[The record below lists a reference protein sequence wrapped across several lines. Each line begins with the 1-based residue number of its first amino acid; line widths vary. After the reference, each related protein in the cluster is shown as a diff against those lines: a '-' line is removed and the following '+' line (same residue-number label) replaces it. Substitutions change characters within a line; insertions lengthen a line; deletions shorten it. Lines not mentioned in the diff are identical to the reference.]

1 MDMAT
6 FNRFRATGDT
16 NTTQVLNA
24 LYRARPEAVVAAL
37 SATGPFGDLPE
48 PFQTELKQRGLST
61 EEVEH
66 IRDWPDADKEKVR
79 EAVLNA
85 INTNQRVRFAW
96 KLYDDSKESTTI
108 ETADSGAITIT
119 FFSPWSNVRAV
130 GRDDVAVDVSP

>member
-6 FNRFRATGDT
+6 FNRFRGTGDT
-16 NTTQVLNA
+16 NSTQALNA

-37 SATGPFGDLPE
+37 SATGPFGGLPD
-48 PFQTELKQRGLST
+48 PFLSELKQRGLST
-61 EEVEH
+61 EELEH
-66 IRDWPDADKEKVR
+66 IGDWPDSDKVRVR

-85 INTNQRVRFAW
+85 INTDQRVRFAW
-96 KLYDDSKESTTI
+96 KLQDDSKESTTI

-130 GRDDVAVDVSP
+130 GRDNVTVDVSH

>member
-37 SATGPFGDLPE
+37 SATGPFGGLPE
-48 PFQTELKQRGLST
+48 PFQTELKQQGLSA
-61 EEVEH
+61 EEPDH
-66 IRDWPDADKEKVR
+66 IGDWPDSDKVRVR

-85 INTNQRVRFAW
+85 INSNQRVHFAW
-96 KLYDDSKESTTI
+96 KLYDDSKESTTT
-108 ETADSGAITIT
+108 ERSAFAPKKG
-119 FFSPWSNVRAV
+119 N
-130 GRDDVAVDVSP
+130 